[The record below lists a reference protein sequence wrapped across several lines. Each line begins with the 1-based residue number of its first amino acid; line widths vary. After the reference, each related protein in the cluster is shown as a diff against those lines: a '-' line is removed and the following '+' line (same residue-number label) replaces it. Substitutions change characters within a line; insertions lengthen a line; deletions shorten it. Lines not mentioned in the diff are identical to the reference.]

1 MVGPDILML
10 LLILP
15 RTSPVTLGK
24 SLGPREVVGSIPFS
38 IVHIVTSLGTL
49 PRKIHTDL

>member
-24 SLGPREVVGSIPFS
+24 SLGPRLVVSSTLFS
-38 IVHIVTSLGTL
+38 IVHIVTRLGTL
-49 PRKIHTDL
+49 PRKILTDL